1 MQKRY
6 KKRSELTEKT
16 NMGYPT
22 LADELNIETVNDQ
35 LAKVPGFEHML
46 TYGSKKPRFI
56 DGGGNETLR
65 IESINES
72 VSRITNGMQGLFEV
86 RESKKNITED
96 DNYPALIDSK
106 KWHAVFKD
114 LVTAI
119 NDVSVP
125 YQGEWGNLLSSP
137 DWHLRAYKKMA
148 DIFPKLLSLTVKDSS
163 VYEAIKFA
171 EKMVPS
177 YERQVKYVLNKF
189 DNLNNS
195 GSEGFEKLQ
204 QLHHD
209 YKSRFIDQ
217 IARSRYD
224 ESVYLNDKNTLSE
237 IKDPKKRF
245 SIIKK
250 YGLVTESVE
259 EVVDQMMGNTLVM
272 KQIDDMI
279 DGAEAGIRVALSR
292 DNKTA
297 EQFNVLSKKFFEAM
311 KKNDRNAAIQIGNN
325 LVRAG
330 HGAAFGLKESF
341 SGAY

>member
-72 VSRITNGMQGLFEV
+72 VSRITNGMQGLFET
-86 RESKKNITED
+86 KKKISNSITE
-96 DNYPALIDSK
+96 
-106 KWHAVFKD
+106 
-114 LVTAI
+114 
-119 NDVSVP
+119 SVEEVVDH
-125 YQGEWGNLLSSP
+125 GAAFGLKESFLL
-137 DWHLRAYKKMA
+137 K
-148 DIFPKLLSLTVKDSS
+148 
-163 VYEAIKFA
+163 
-171 EKMVPS
+171 
-177 YERQVKYVLNKF
+177 N
-189 DNLNNS
+189 
-195 GSEGFEKLQ
+195 
-204 QLHHD
+204 
-209 YKSRFIDQ
+209 
-217 IARSRYD
+217 
-224 ESVYLNDKNTLSE
+224 KNTLSE

>member
-250 YGLVTESVE
+250 YGLEDYDNGSWSNPEDWNGDTEFGTCDLTGKQGDLE
-259 EVVDQMMGNTLVM
+259 PMTVM
-272 KQIDDMI
+272 DKKGKIQ
-279 DGAEAGIRVALSR
+279 EF
-292 DNKTA
+292 
-297 EQFNVLSKKFFEAM
+297 EVLSDVAY
-311 KKNDRNAAIQIGNN
+311 Q
-325 LVRAG
+325 L
-330 HGAAFGLKESF
+330 HGL

>member
-72 VSRITNGMQGLFEV
+72 VSRITNGMQGSFET
-86 RESKKNITED
+86 KKKI
-96 DNYPALIDSK
+96 S
-106 KWHAVFKD
+106 
-114 LVTAI
+114 
-119 NDVSVP
+119 
-125 YQGEWGNLLSSP
+125 
-137 DWHLRAYKKMA
+137 
-148 DIFPKLLSLTVKDSS
+148 
-163 VYEAIKFA
+163 
-171 EKMVPS
+171 
-177 YERQVKYVLNKF
+177 
-189 DNLNNS
+189 NS
-195 GSEGFEKLQ
+195 
-204 QLHHD
+204 
-209 YKSRFIDQ
+209 I
-217 IARSRYD
+217 
-224 ESVYLNDKNTLSE
+224 
-237 IKDPKKRF
+237 
-245 SIIKK
+245 
-250 YGLVTESVE
+250 TESVE

-341 SGAY
+341 LLKNKNTLSEIKDPKKRFSIIKKYGLEDYDNGSWSNPEDWNGDTEFGTCDLTGKQGDLEPMTVMDKKGKIQEFEVLSDVAYQLHGLSGAY